1 MLSTNKL
8 KVFGSL
14 VNWFAEFRLYRRD
27 ENGKIVKD
35 NDHLMDDT
43 RYLVMSGL
51 DRAIAKPYWEFDAW
65 EESEVY
71 NQLDCNLIT
80 GY

>member
-1 MLSTNKL
+1 MLSINKL

-27 ENGKIVKD
+27 ENGKRVKE
-35 NDHLMDDT
+35 NDHLMDCT

-51 DRAIAKPYWEFDAW
+51 DRAIAKPYWEYLAW
-65 EESEVY
+65 EESEQATNLEC
-71 NQLDCNLIT
+71 NQIT